1 MKIHEVKLRLNSSIN
16 KLIDTYFGLPTVT
29 EKMVNATLK
38 IIAKQN
44 MYKLDSILGMF
55 ADQNGEID
63 PQAILYEYASQI
75 DENGIRIDIKEYIDN
90 DLIKQILPNK
100 ILIIKKEDIMGL
112 IV

>member
-90 DLIKQILPNK
+90 DLIKQILPNN

>member
-100 ILIIKKEDIMGL
+100 ILIIKKDDIMGL

>member
-100 ILIIKKEDIMGL
+100 ILSIKKEDIMGL

>member
-1 MKIHEVKLRLNSSIN
+1 MKIHEVKLRLNNSIN

-29 EKMVNATLK
+29 EKMINATLK
-38 IIAKQN
+38 IMVKQN
-44 MYKLDSILGMF
+44 MYKMDGILNAF

-63 PQAILYEYASQI
+63 PQAILYEYANQI
-75 DENGIRIDIKEYIDN
+75 DDNGIRVDIKDYIDN
-90 DLIKQILPNK
+90 DLMKQILPNK

>member
-1 MKIHEVKLRLNSSIN
+1 MKIHEVKLRLNNSIN
-16 KLIDTYFGLPTVT
+16 RLIDTYFGLPTVT

>member
-44 MYKLDSILGMF
+44 MYKLDTILGMF

-63 PQAILYEYASQI
+63 PQAILYEYANQI
-75 DENGIRIDIKEYIDN
+75 DENGIRIDIKDYIDN

-100 ILIIKKEDIMGL
+100 ILIIKKEDIMSIL
-112 IV
+112 T

>member
-44 MYKLDSILGMF
+44 MYKLDTILEMF

-63 PQAILYEYASQI
+63 PQAILYEYANQI
-75 DENGIRIDIKEYIDN
+75 DENGIRIDIKNYIDN

-100 ILIIKKEDIMGL
+100 ILIIKKEDIMSL

>member
-29 EKMVNATLK
+29 EKMINATLK

-44 MYKLDSILGMF
+44 MYKLDTILGMF

-63 PQAILYEYASQI
+63 PQAILYEYANQI
-75 DENGIRIDIKEYIDN
+75 DENGIRIDIKDYIDN

-100 ILIIKKEDIMGL
+100 ILIIKKEDIMSL

>member
-1 MKIHEVKLRLNSSIN
+1 MKIHEVKLRLNNSIN
-16 KLIDTYFGLPTVT
+16 RLIDTYFGLPTVT
-29 EKMVNATLK
+29 EKMLNATLK

-44 MYKLDSILGMF
+44 MYKLDTILGMF

-63 PQAILYEYASQI
+63 PQAILYEYANQI
-75 DENGIRIDIKEYIDN
+75 DENGIRIDIKDYIDN

-100 ILIIKKEDIMGL
+100 ILIIKKEDIMSL

>member
-1 MKIHEVKLRLNSSIN
+1 MKIHEVKLRLNNSIN

-29 EKMVNATLK
+29 EKMINATLK
-38 IIAKQN
+38 IIVKQN
-44 MYKLDSILGMF
+44 MYKMDGILNAF

-63 PQAILYEYASQI
+63 PQAILYEYANQI
-75 DENGIRIDIKEYIDN
+75 DDNGIRVDIKDYIDN
-90 DLIKQILPNK
+90 DLMKQILPNK

>member
-44 MYKLDSILGMF
+44 MYKLDTILGMF

-63 PQAILYEYASQI
+63 PQAILYEYANQI
-75 DENGIRIDIKEYIDN
+75 DENGIRIDIKDYIDN

-100 ILIIKKEDIMGL
+100 ILIIKKEDIMSL